1 MRIGAPLQYTTT
13 ILSHTPAP
21 RCILLVMEQVWKE
34 RALAAAGRGWEAMER
49 FLAAL
54 ITLSSAERA
63 PRLERDGLIA
73 RGLKRTI
80 QAKLRIAESLARRLI
95 LALALDMGARAS
107 DPQGPAKAGP
117 HGVINGLDGPW
128 TRPLNPPHAEPDR
141 TPKPRPF
148 RLFEHVYTLADIM
161 GSAPLPE
168 RAARQETPRQPEAE
182 LVPAHRLK
190 ARLDAFR
197 QAIAHPEAAAQRLIA
212 ELGRG
217 RHAGKLHNLK
227 LGRAPGLSWQTDPL
241 EREPVSWLGTCVLR
255 WAVERFHAP
264 PAPG

>member
-1 MRIGAPLQYTTT
+1 
-13 ILSHTPAP
+13 
-21 RCILLVMEQVWKE
+21 MEQVWKE

-54 ITLSSAERA
+54 FALSSAERA
-63 PRLERDGLIA
+63 PQLERGDLIA

-117 HGVINGLDGPW
+117 HGAINGLDGPW
-128 TRPLNPPHAEPDR
+128 TPACAGVGEEGERPENKPPHAEPHR
-141 TPKPRPF
+141 AAKARPF